1 MLRKI
6 LKWIKQNYSIPS
18 TQIYSV
24 RQLEISNID
33 STTIRLVFPHGILG
47 EDVIL
52 REENNL
58 NTIEYESNNIY
69 YLDFIN
75 VNCIDSIG
83 IGYLTKQVKSIL
95 DLKSDYK
102 LINVND
108 KVRNALKLLGFL
120 EYLNVE

>member
-6 LKWIKQNYSIPS
+6 LKWIKQYYSIPN

-24 RQLEISNID
+24 RQIEISNID

-52 REENNL
+52 REDNNL
-58 NTIEYESNNIY
+58 NTIEYKSNKIY

-75 VNCIDSIG
+75 VNRIDSIG

-108 KVRNALKLLGFL
+108 EVRNALKLLGFL